1 MKKTIRLLAAI
12 LLLTAC
18 TGNEKDYDA
27 TGTFEATETTVS
39 AEETGPLLRF
49 DVNEGDTLHQGA
61 EVGLIDTTQ
70 LTLQLRQTGAA
81 RAVYAAQQPDMAAQL
96 AATGEQLAKA
106 RRELQRYS
114 ELVADGAVPAKTA
127 DDARSE
133 VSVLEK
139 RMAALHS
146 TLTVQTA
153 TLARQQRTTD
163 TQAAQLRDRLRKCR
177 VKAPLSG
184 TVLEKYAEPG
194 EFVTVGRPLFKM
206 ADTQRMFLRA
216 YVTSAQLSR
225 VRLGARVKVVAD
237 YGDGHTR
244 SYNGTVAWISQ
255 AGEFTPKTILTD
267 DERADLVYAVK
278 IALRNDGLVKIG
290 MYGKVKLTD

>member
-49 DVNEGDTLHQGA
+49 DVNEGDTLHQGT

-139 RMAALHS
+139 RMAALRS

-184 TVLEKYAEPG
+184 TVLELSLIHISEP
-194 EFVTVGRPLFKM
+194 TRP
-206 ADTQRMFLRA
+206 
-216 YVTSAQLSR
+216 
-225 VRLGARVKVVAD
+225 
-237 YGDGHTR
+237 
-244 SYNGTVAWISQ
+244 
-255 AGEFTPKTILTD
+255 
-267 DERADLVYAVK
+267 
-278 IALRNDGLVKIG
+278 
-290 MYGKVKLTD
+290 

>member
-1 MKKTIRLLAAI
+1 M
-12 LLLTAC
+12 
-18 TGNEKDYDA
+18 
-27 TGTFEATETTVS
+27 
-39 AEETGPLLRF
+39 
-49 DVNEGDTLHQGA
+49 
-61 EVGLIDTTQ
+61 GLIDTTQ

-139 RMAALHS
+139 RMAALRS